1 MAAVR
6 PNTVLVVDAV
16 AVAIDAEDSA
26 VEVPYVV
33 VAAFAVADAAAV
45 FDAVV
50 APDAIAVVFVA
61 VPGVVLVAVVD
72 FAAAAVVVAVAAAA
86 VAAAAAA
93 VAAAVA
99 VVVKRLGSAEHQQKC
114 QCYLVNGYFL
124 VLTW

>member
-72 FAAAAVVVAVAAAA
+72 FAAAA
-86 VAAAAAA
+86 A

-114 QCYLVNGYFL
+114 HCYLVNGYFL

>member
-6 PNTVLVVDAV
+6 ANTVLVVDAV

-50 APDAIAVVFVA
+50 VPDATGVVFVA

-72 FAAAAVVVAVAAAA
+72 FAAAAVVVAVAAA
-86 VAAAAAA
+86 VAAAA
-93 VAAAVA
+93 VAAAVV

-114 QCYLVNGYFL
+114 HCYLVNGYFL